1 MCSTFYSL
9 LFLSMQ
15 LLELSIQF
23 YSLSPLPSFQPS
35 KSLKSALPDF
45 LKLCTTQIFH
55 TVYLNF
61 LVMLS
66 FLVNLFNFYTT
77 LFTLILLNL
86 FDSLSLFIFS
96 PTLFQYT
103 RFFTLFIKNST
114 QNFMNCTI
122 PIFLKDFKFI
132 SIPYINASIIAIFWH
147 YLVPFFCY
155 CYVFYVLAYYLGTIC
170 IIYT

>member
-1 MCSTFYSL
+1 MLHFILC
-9 LFLSMQ
+9 LFCLYNFHNCIDN
-15 LLELSIQF
+15 SILF
-23 YSLSPLPSFQPS
+23 PLLPSLALKIP
-35 KSLKSALPDF
+35 LKSVLPKF
-45 LKLCTTQIFH
+45 LKLCTPQIFH

-61 LVMLS
+61 SVMLR

-86 FDSLSLFIFS
+86 FNSLPLFIFL
-96 PTLFQYT
+96 PTLFQDT
-103 RFFTLFIKNST
+103 RFFTLFTKNST

-132 SIPYINASIIAIFWH
+132 SIPYINAPIIVIFWH
-147 YLVPFFCY
+147 YLVPFICY
-155 CYVFYVLAYYLGTIC
+155 CHVFYVLAHYLGTIC